1 MILLQIDN
9 ANLNKELC
17 TKLYFLFIV
26 LTNECS
32 NTMKLLTFLLLFQS
46 SLWFYR
52 DLSIPSWTVGT
63 FGEIGHNMEFD
74 FHAHSVLNRK
84 DNYYSY
90 SQHLDNQFLS
100 NDESLREWMICPVQI
115 VVSNKRLR
123 HIMPILDKI
132 NIKDICNVL

>member
-74 FHAHSVLNRK
+74 FHACSVLNRK

-123 HIMPILDKI
+123 HIMPTLDKI
-132 NIKDICNVL
+132 NIKDICNFL